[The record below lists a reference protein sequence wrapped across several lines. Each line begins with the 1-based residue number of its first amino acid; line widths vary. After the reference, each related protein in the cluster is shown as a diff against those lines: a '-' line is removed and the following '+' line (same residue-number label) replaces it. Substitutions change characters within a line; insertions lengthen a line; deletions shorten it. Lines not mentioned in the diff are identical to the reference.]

1 MQVRGVQEG
10 TVSEQEF
17 WMLIRRA
24 LLMAVAA
31 IEKRYNLPPRDV
43 AKSQQMW

>member
-1 MQVRGVQEG
+1 MD
-10 TVSEQEF
+10 EQEF

-31 IEKRYNLPPRDV
+31 IEKRYNLPPREAAGVDF
-43 AKSQQMW
+43 SQH